1 MNSKGNSE
9 DKASEEA
16 SAAVSLDS
24 YIMPRASQTGVVS
37 KKEYDAGTSL
47 TVRG

>member
-9 DKASEEA
+9 DKASEA
-16 SAAVSLDS
+16 AAAVSLDS
-24 YIMPRASQTGVVS
+24 YIMPGTSQTGVVS

-47 TVRG
+47 TVSG